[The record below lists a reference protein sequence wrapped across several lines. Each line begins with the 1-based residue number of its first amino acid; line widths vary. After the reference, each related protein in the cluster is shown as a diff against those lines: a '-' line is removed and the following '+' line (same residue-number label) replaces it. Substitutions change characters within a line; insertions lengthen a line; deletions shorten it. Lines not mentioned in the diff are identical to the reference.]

1 MAKVSIVT
9 LGCPKNAIDSEGLG
23 GLLSAQGH
31 EVSNEVD
38 GAEVVLVNTC
48 GFIDPARRETVEE
61 TLELAELKDTAGL
74 RGLILTGCL
83 VARAADELD
92 ESLPEVDAFVDFA
105 AYPRISEIVDGVAAG
120 TLTDRIHGE
129 PGARFDPAWW
139 DTTIAASPRLR
150 FGRAPWAYLKIAEGC
165 DRGCTF
171 CAIPLMRGKFRSRDA
186 STIEAE
192 ARHLVEMGVSELSL
206 VSQDSVMW
214 GRHSNEGNMASLLK
228 RLERIDGLKRIRL
241 MYLHP
246 QGVTDELIDSIL
258 DSEVIV
264 SYFDLSLQ
272 HVAPPVLKGMGRWG
286 GRDRFESMIDR
297 IRTAD
302 PLAGIRST
310 FIMGFPG
317 ETDEHAA
324 EVESFVSDTDL
335 DWIGVFTFS
344 QEQGTRSFEMPD
356 QIEPEVAR
364 ERSERVQGAA
374 DRTMERRA
382 RSLVGSRF
390 EVLVERFDIDEDNW
404 VGRSQREAP
413 EIDGDITFDVDLRPG
428 RARSASDAHLHVGD
442 YVEVLITEAI
452 GADLVGKLE
461 P

>member
-23 GLLSAQGH
+23 GLLSARGH
-31 EVSNEVD
+31 EVSDDPD

-83 VARAADELD
+83 VARAADELN

-129 PGARFDPAWW
+129 PGTRFDPAWW
-139 DTTIAASPRLR
+139 DGTIAGSPRLR

-165 DRGCTF
+165 DRACTF
-171 CAIPLMRGKFRSRDA
+171 CAIPLMRGKFRSRGA
-186 STIEAE
+186 PTIEAE

-214 GRHSNEGNMASLLK
+214 GRHTEEGNMSSLLR

-272 HVAPPVLKGMGRWG
+272 HVAPPVLRGMGRWG

-317 ETDEHAA
+317 ETDAHAG
-324 EVESFVSDTDL
+324 EVESFVSEVDL

-344 QEQGTRSFEMPD
+344 QERGTRSFDMSG

-364 ERSERVQGAA
+364 ERTERVQGAA

-382 RSLVGSRF
+382 GSLVGSRF
-390 EVLVERFDIDEDNW
+390 EVLVERFDIGEGNW

-413 EIDGDITFDVDLRPG
+413 EIDGEITF
-428 RARSASDAHLHVGD
+428 ASDAHHHVGD
-442 YVEVLITEAI
+442 YVDVRVTEAI

-461 P
+461 H